1 MLKTLQEFFLNV
13 ILQICLVIS
22 TISLLSQVK
31 LYFNVFVYYRMINS
45 QGNVVGVE
53 RSRPR
58 WKECISMKIEIYEL
72 NKLLV
77 FNK

>member
-22 TISLLSQVK
+22 KISLLSQVK

-45 QGNVVGVE
+45 QGN
-53 RSRPR
+53 
-58 WKECISMKIEIYEL
+58 
-72 NKLLV
+72 LLWE
-77 FNK
+77 

>member
-1 MLKTLQEFFLNV
+1 MILFKYMKLCLKLSKEFFLNV

-31 LYFNVFVYYRMINS
+31 LYFNVLYYRMINS

-53 RSRPR
+53 
-58 WKECISMKIEIYEL
+58 K
-72 NKLLV
+72 
-77 FNK
+77 

>member
-22 TISLLSQVK
+22 TISVTFTELE
-31 LYFNVFVYYRMINS
+31 LYFNVLWYRMINS

-53 RSRPR
+53 
-58 WKECISMKIEIYEL
+58 K
-72 NKLLV
+72 
-77 FNK
+77 